1 MQKGLQYTHRSSD
14 SQREGVASID
24 WPRATQPTGVEVV
37 RRTAQ
42 DCRNWGGKSI
52 QVMPTRHEPATC
64 RAAQQEPFAR
74 VAIPEHRGPVLRHSR
89 SKDMNQAQSVCKRH
103 YTPPP
108 QRSTCSKC
116 PIQSACHSGTGPRL
130 TAESIGAWQER
141 MESAAVEW
149 LRKH

>member
-1 MQKGLQYTHRSSD
+1 MPPRTERERTNAQLSPGGVRGWREHLQ
-14 SQREGVASID
+14 VAD
-24 WPRATQPTGVEVV
+24 RRVTQAKEAPRAHGVLGSGEPLTHKSSHSTHS
-37 RRTAQ
+37 RAIGARPERHQ
-42 DCRNWGGKSI
+42 GKS
-52 QVMPTRHEPATC
+52 
-64 RAAQQEPFAR
+64 
-74 VAIPEHRGPVLRHSR
+74 EHRGPVLRHSR
-89 SKDMNQAQSVCKRH
+89 SKDMNQAQSVCKQH

-108 QRSTCSKC
+108 QRSTCSKG